1 MKKKMTTTGDMKIA
15 LEEDLLTLDASTG
28 KKNYRAFT
36 SEDYQ
41 RLETE
46 TIHVR
51 EVAQWIID
59 EINRHIGN
67 RRTALKYVFHVAQ
80 ILSTSLDTYRQLVKD
95 LRSKAYVTIYYIYD
109 KKVEQMWQDQ
119 LKPTLGEIVALGE
132 KIQTNLMDFTE
143 SCPASVFEKIVRAS
157 GPQEEP
163 GMMPADYE
171 GLKSLAVDRMTESMR
186 FVISIAEEIEMWI
199 TDLCRTRKVRSAPEE
214 AIIYRYLQKEYEET
228 RQDAHLARVEKRH
241 WHYLDDRKAEADMR
255 MLQRLL
261 DRTEEQ
267 YERCPIC
274 KLWADWGYPQEED
287 TEAFAH
293 ELSRRAFGKEDFE
306 RLFMYQAEHRMLTK
320 KISKRNAY
328 ENHSDSFFA
337 PWLDPSK
344 VEEFLKPWIMV
355 NVKKQEQWYI
365 VWCLMKYSFDMIRE
379 NQDKNDFAERMESM
393 FKDVEVKCVVNSFR
407 RQEHKLN
414 HNKHFSKWF
423 KDTDPDYPIAES
435 LFRKLKLKDR
445 YRR

>member
-1 MKKKMTTTGDMKIA
+1 MTTTGDVKIA

-28 KKNYRAFT
+28 EKFYRPFT
-36 SEDYQ
+36 PEDF
-41 RLETE
+41 RRFETE

-51 EVAQWIID
+51 EEAQWIID

-157 GPQEEP
+157 GPQEES
-163 GMMPADYE
+163 GMMPDDYE
-171 GLKSLAVDRMTESMR
+171 GLKTLAVKRMTESIR

-199 TDLCRTRKVRSAPEE
+199 TDLCGTRKKRSAPEE
-214 AIIYRYLQKEYEET
+214 TVIYRYLQKEFEET

-241 WHYLDDRKAEADMR
+241 WHYLDDRKAEADMS

-267 YERCPIC
+267 YERYPIC
-274 KLWADWGYPQEED
+274 KLWADWGYPQEEE

-293 ELSRRAFGKEDFE
+293 ELSQRAFGKEDFE
-306 RLFMYQAEHRMLTK
+306 RLFMYQAEHRMLTE

-407 RQEHKLN
+407 RQENKLN

-435 LFRKLKLKDR
+435 LFRKLKMKER